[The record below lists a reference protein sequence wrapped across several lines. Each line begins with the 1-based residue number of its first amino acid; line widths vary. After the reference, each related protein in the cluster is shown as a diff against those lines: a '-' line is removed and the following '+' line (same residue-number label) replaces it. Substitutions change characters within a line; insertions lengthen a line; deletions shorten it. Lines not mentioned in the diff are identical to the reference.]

1 MPVRPNIAA
10 MTGYVPGEQ
19 PQGGKLIKLNTNE
32 NPYQCSPKVKT
43 AIGRVVQQGLQKYP
57 DPLATAFRIRA
68 GELLGVDPDWILCGN
83 GSDDLLT
90 IVTRA
95 FVGSGDAV
103 RFANPTYLLYR
114 TLAELQDARSDVI
127 NYHDDWSLGD
137 EFAKSLS
144 QNRLREGD
152 SPIFPRGLGKI
163 GTVPDRSG
171 IGSQPASGLALAYLA
186 NPNSPSGTMLPPAR
200 VAELAA
206 ALPCPLLVD
215 EAYVDF
221 AEDHCLS
228 LVAANEKVMVTRT
241 LSKSY
246 ALAGLRFGYLV
257 AQPHV
262 IRELVKVKDSYN
274 CDALSIAGATA
285 AIDDQAWLAETRGR
299 IIATRERLT
308 DELIRLGFQAVRSQA
323 NFVWCQH
330 PNRTAESIY
339 QDLKAGGVLVRCMR
353 FAGWGDGLR
362 ISVGSDEQVDACVSL
377 LGAIVG

>member
-19 PQGGKLIKLNTNE
+19 PQDGKLVKLNTNE
-32 NPYQCSPKVKT
+32 NPFQCSPKVKV

-57 DPLATAFRIRA
+57 DPLASAFRIRA
-68 GELLGVDPDWILCGN
+68 AELHGVQPDWILCGN
-83 GSDDLLT
+83 GSDDILT

-95 FVGSGDAV
+95 FVGPGDAV

-114 TLAELQDARSDVI
+114 TLAELQDAKSDVV
-127 NYHDDWSLGD
+127 NYQDDWSLGD
-137 EFAKSLS
+137 DFAK
-144 QNRLREGD
+144 
-152 SPIFPRGLGKI
+152 
-163 GTVPDRSG
+163 
-171 IGSQPASGLALAYLA
+171 PASGLALAYLA
-186 NPNSPSGTMLPPAR
+186 NPNSPSGTTLSPER

-221 AEDHCLS
+221 ADTNCLS
-228 LVAANEKVMVTRT
+228 LVAQNEKIMVSRT

-246 ALAGLRFGYLV
+246 ALAGLRFGYLI
-257 AQPHV
+257 AQPQV
-262 IRELVKVKDSYN
+262 IHELVKVKDSYN

-285 AIDDQAWLAETRGR
+285 AIDDQAWLAETRHK

-308 DELIRLGFQAVRSQA
+308 DELIRLGFNAVRSQA

-330 PNRTAESIY
+330 SRGSAESIY
-339 QDLKAGGVLVRCMR
+339 QQMKAAGVLVRYMR
-353 FAGWGDGLR
+353 FTGWGDGLR
-362 ISVGSDEQVDACVSL
+362 ISVGSDEQVDACLSL
-377 LGAIVG
+377 LAPLVR